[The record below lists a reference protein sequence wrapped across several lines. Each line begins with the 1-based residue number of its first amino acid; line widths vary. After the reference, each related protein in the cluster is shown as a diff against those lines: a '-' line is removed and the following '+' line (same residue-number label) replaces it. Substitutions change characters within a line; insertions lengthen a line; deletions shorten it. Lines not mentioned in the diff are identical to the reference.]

1 MRDTIL
7 KNVISRRVFLLALSI
22 AAVVVTSLLLLPP
35 LTNSRRQAT
44 QRERTVDTEGSYP
57 ECPIEIIG
65 VETARRKIL
74 LGKRFLDDDDWV
86 KGLTVRVKNSSGKPL
101 THIGVKI
108 TFDRPRSHEDQG
120 AATWDLWYGVS
131 PFYYKRDEEIPSPI
145 VPLVPHGRVE
155 LLSLSDYEYSS
166 LRSFLTIQNFPN
178 SIERIHLMVYT
189 IGFADGTA
197 WNGEMYERDPKAKRG
212 WKSREKP
219 KGGASNRAAFSM
231 RKKEAPLR

>member
-7 KNVISRRVFLLALSI
+7 KALISRRVFLLALSI
-22 AAVVVTSLLLLPP
+22 AAAVCTSLLLLPP
-35 LTNSRRQAT
+35 LTNSRQQST
-44 QRERTVDTEGSYP
+44 HRERMVDTEGSYT

-65 VETARRKIL
+65 AETAKRKIL
-74 LGKRFLDDDDWV
+74 LGKSFSDDDDWL
-86 KGLTVRVKNSSGKPL
+86 KGLTVSVKNSSGKPL

-108 TFDRPRSHEDQG
+108 TLDRAQGQEDQG

-131 PFYYKRDEEIPSPI
+131 PFYYKPDEEIPPPK

-155 LLSLSDYEYSS
+155 LLSLSDSEYGS

-178 SIERIHLMVYT
+178 SIERIHLMVCT

-219 KGGASNRAAFSM
+219 KGRAA
-231 RKKEAPLR
+231 

>member
-1 MRDTIL
+1 
-7 KNVISRRVFLLALSI
+7 
-22 AAVVVTSLLLLPP
+22 
-35 LTNSRRQAT
+35 
-44 QRERTVDTEGSYP
+44 VDTEGSYT

-65 VETARRKIL
+65 AETAKRKIL
-74 LGKRFLDDDDWV
+74 LGKSFSDDDDWL
-86 KGLTVRVKNSSGKPL
+86 KGLTVSVKNSSGKPL

-108 TFDRPRSHEDQG
+108 TLDRAQGQEDQG

-131 PFYYKRDEEIPSPI
+131 PFYYKPDEEIPPPK

-155 LLSLSDYEYSS
+155 LLSLSDSEYGS

-178 SIERIHLMVYT
+178 SIERIHLMVCT

-219 KGGASNRAAFSM
+219 KGRAA
-231 RKKEAPLR
+231 